1 MSDLEKSKLND
12 EELSSVSGGT
22 THQIHQL
29 MNALHEYEVVLPETE
44 LTDELV
50 CTYLKNCFHIH
61 ATLNRGSNTPN
72 IYTLRG
78 KRISHK
84 KVLEI
89 IKNNGED

>member
-29 MNALHEYEVVLPETE
+29 MNALHEYGVVLDGTH

-50 CTYLKNCFHIH
+50 CDYLKNCFHIH
-61 ATLNRGSNTPN
+61 ATLNRGDNKPN
-72 IYTLRG
+72 IYTYQG
-78 KRISHK
+78 ERISHRR
-84 KVLEI
+84 VLNI
-89 IKNNGED
+89 IKNNGAD